1 MSIRASLVY
10 ILWYLIALHKTA
22 ELFRL
27 SGKPSAARRLSK
39 AAQALR
45 QALKKL
51 VQADGLIGDGF
62 SDAGKRVRTTSI
74 HAQSSP
80 AVASGNCKLE
90 PKFLTS
96 MQNPNEILFN
106 QFQPNMIK
114 TFHVSFCICR

>member
-51 VQADGLIGDGF
+51 VQADGLIGDGI
-62 SDAGKRVRTTSI
+62 SDAGKRVRATSI
-74 HAQSSP
+74 HAQTLASMAGFEMGREKP
-80 AVASGNCKLE
+80 ALSL
-90 PKFLTS
+90 
-96 MQNPNEILFN
+96 
-106 QFQPNMIK
+106 
-114 TFHVSFCICR
+114 CRAIPATLMPGRPIPLPT